1 MRLMARSS
9 SSSPARLSASL
20 AGSAA
25 PARGVALAALRGL
38 AALCV
43 AGLSGVAALCVAA
56 LCSIAGL
63 SGVAALSSPALAAT
77 SAQRAAAVAVATPS
91 TVTSGTAVTLQVT
104 CGSPQATSAVLRGTT
119 LGLPEQIPMNSQP
132 SGGGVFSVTVTLPSG
147 IQPGRF
153 KPAID
158 CSDGSSATASVRVTA
173 VPSSAAAQTSYG
185 TTSTAKNTSLTAIG
199 LALIAVGAVA
209 GGIALRRRS
218 GTRS

>member
-9 SSSPARLSASL
+9 CSSSPARLSASL

-25 PARGVALAALRGL
+25 PARGVAFAALR
-38 AALCV
+38 
-43 AGLSGVAALCVAA
+43 SVAALCVAA
-56 LCSIAGL
+56 LF
-63 SGVAALSSPALAAT
+63 GVPALSSPALAAT

-119 LGLPEQIPMNSQP
+119 LGLPEQIPMNSLP
-132 SGGGVFSVTVTLPSG
+132 SGGGVFSVTITLPSG

-158 CSDGSSATASVRVTA
+158 CSDGTSATASVRVTA